1 MSEVFS
7 LEGKNAVVTGLSTG
21 IGQSIAEALAREGA
35 NVAGDYMH
43 NDEGAAETRRR
54 IEAHGQE
61 ALLVQGSTADEDHVH
76 GMADTVAERWGSV
89 DIWVNNAARIFVKS
103 FLDIS
108 TDEWHGLLA
117 ANLHGYFHGCKA
129 AAAKMA
135 SQEGPG
141 RIINITSQSDVQAI
155 NGFSAYITAKGGI
168 LGLTRVLAL
177 ELADYDITVN
187 SVSPGPTDTPL
198 NQTAWT
204 PKARATYLERI
215 GLHRIAEPEEVADV
229 VCFVASHASRF
240 ITGQEIIID
249 GGLSINGNVAHA
261 ETNLEGKAPAQ

>member
-1 MSEVFS
+1 MTDVFS
-7 LEGKNAVVTGLSTG
+7 LDGKNAVVTGLSTG
-21 IGQSIAEALAREGA
+21 IGQSIAEALARQGA
-35 NVAGDYMH
+35 NVAGDYV
-43 NDEGAAETRRR
+43 NNADGAAETSRR
-54 IEAHGQE
+54 IEAHSRE
-61 ALLVQGSTADEDHVH
+61 ALIVHGSTADETHVH
-76 GMADTVAERWGSV
+76 DMADQVAARWGSV
-89 DIWVNNAARIFVKS
+89 DIWVNNAARIFVKP
-103 FLDIS
+103 FLEIS
-108 TDEWHGLLA
+108 TDEWHELLA

-135 SQEGPG
+135 TQEGPG

-177 ELADYDITVN
+177 ELADHDITVN

-198 NQTAWT
+198 NRDAWT

-215 GLHRIAEPEEVADV
+215 GLHRIAEAEEIADV

-240 ITGQEIIID
+240 ITGQELIVD
-249 GGLSINGNVAHA
+249 GGLSINGNVGHA
-261 ETNLEGKAPAQ
+261 ETDVEGGAVED